1 VIRSRSA
8 LGISF
13 LLGAAVL
20 LAGCS
25 GGRVPP
31 PAATV
36 EGSTIT
42 QGDVADEV
50 DVFLAVTPS
59 AQTAFE
65 GPSPTDR
72 IVDLNRNALAFLIQQ
87 ELVDAYAAAHGIAP
101 TAEQLQQ
108 GLQQTIADAGGR
120 QALDR
125 ELAQRGLTDANL
137 REYQRQLA
145 TRQAVAASLAPDGD
159 PQAQNQAFGTWMIQA
174 LATASMDV
182 NPRFGALDTQLGQ
195 LLPITSTDQLG

>member
-1 VIRSRSA
+1 VALA
-8 LGISF
+8 LG
-13 LLGAAVL
+13 A
-20 LAGCS
+20 CS

-59 AQTAFE
+59 AQAAFE
-65 GPSPTDR
+65 GPSPANR
-72 IVDLNRNALAFLIQQ
+72 IEDLNRNALAFLIQQ
-87 ELVDAYAAAHGIAP
+87 DLVDSYAAAHGIAP
-101 TAEQLQQ
+101 TEVQLQQ
-108 GLQQTIADAGGR
+108 GLQQTITDAGGR
-120 QALDR
+120 RAVDR

-145 TRQAVAASLAPDGD
+145 TRQAVAASLAPNGD
-159 PQAQNQAFGTWMIQA
+159 QQAQNQAFGTWMIQA

-182 NPRFGALDTQLGQ
+182 NPRFGALDAQLGQ
-195 LLPITSTDQLG
+195 LLPITSTEQLG

>member
-1 VIRSRSA
+1 VIRSRTSVAASLA
-8 LGISF
+8 LGVA
-13 LLGAAVL
+13 LLLV
-20 LAGCS
+20 GCS
-25 GGRVPP
+25 GGRIPP

-36 EGSTIT
+36 EGTTIT
-42 QGDVADEV
+42 QDDLADEV

-59 AQTAFE
+59 AQAAFE
-65 GPSPTDR
+65 GPTPTDR
-72 IVDLNRNALAFLIQQ
+72 IEDLNRNALAFLIQQ
-87 ELVDAYAAAHGIAP
+87 ELVDAYAAAHGVAP

-108 GLQQTIADAGGR
+108 GLQQTITDAGGK

-125 ELAQRGLTDANL
+125 QLAERGLTDANV

-145 TRQAVAASLAPDGD
+145 TRQAVAASLAPNGD
-159 PQAQNQAFGTWMIQA
+159 QQAQNQAFGAWITQA
-174 LATASMDV
+174 LAAASMDV